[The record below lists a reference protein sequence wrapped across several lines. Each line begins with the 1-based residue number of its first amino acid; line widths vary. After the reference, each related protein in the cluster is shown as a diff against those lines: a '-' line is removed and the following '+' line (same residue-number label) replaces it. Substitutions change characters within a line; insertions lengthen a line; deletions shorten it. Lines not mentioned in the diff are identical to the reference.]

1 MRTRPTFELKRL
13 RLALIL
19 LAMCTLGS
27 GYFCYAAYAY
37 QQEQKRVETQILA
50 DIRAIHARQR
60 VDSERR
66 RIDREYSEQ
75 FAQLDSAGYF
85 NKANKLDWVEQIEKG
100 ARHLR
105 IPLSKYELSEHSKM
119 PLPVPAAAQR
129 LGLYKTPLQLE
140 LTMLHEGDLLAMEH
154 YLANSNLGLFT
165 FESCELRRTR
175 DTPSLQRLEAMLSAQ
190 CQINIYK
197 FVFDDDSAGIS
208 GDLAA
213 GMPAPDV

>member
-13 RLALIL
+13 RLALAL
-19 LAMCTLGS
+19 LAICLLVS
-27 GYFCYAAYAY
+27 SYFCYAAYAY
-37 QQEQKRVETQILA
+37 QQDQKRAETRILA
-50 DIRAIHARQR
+50 DIRAIQARQR

-66 RIDREYSEQ
+66 RIHREYSDKFIELE
-75 FAQLDSAGYF
+75 ADGYF
-85 NKANKLDWVEQIEKG
+85 SEANKLDWVEQIETG

-105 IPLSKYELSEHSKM
+105 IPLSKYELNEHTRM
-119 PLPVPAAAQR
+119 PLPVPVPAQG

-140 LTMLHEGDLLAMEH
+140 LTMLHEGDLLEMQR
-154 YLANSNLGLFT
+154 YLASSNLGLFS

-175 DTPSLQRLEAMLSAQ
+175 DKPSLHRLEAMLSAQ

-197 FVFDDDSAGIS
+197 FVFNDNSSAIG